1 MHLEVKSFIEIPPE
15 KEELDSNQEYPGFI
29 KMTDLKDTDVFN
41 YAFSRADGY
50 PSGKVVFCI
59 DGEPLPFNAHVSE
72 LYMFWHSL
80 IKSISTSEFYDTEK
94 SNWSLPYES
103 EEVSSHFIIR
113 FFYQKKVVELS
124 YKNQILATFPLDM
137 YKKAVLQGFL
147 DFMWHT
153 NLEFETIVYDSLG
166 EEIDYALMRE
176 DTGDDLYTCRY
187 IFLQFMKE
195 IYRQKKFDVSTL
207 IDFDF
212 KVSRSFSRLKYDL
225 ED

>member
-1 MHLEVKSFIEIPPE
+1 MYLEIKSFIKIPPE
-15 KEELDSNQEYPGFI
+15 KKELDINQEYPGFI
-29 KMTDLKDTDVFN
+29 KMTDLKDNDVFS
-41 YAFSRADGY
+41 YAFGRADGY
-50 PSGKVVFCI
+50 PSGKVVFYI
-59 DGEPLPFNAHVSE
+59 NDEQLPFNAHVSE
-72 LYMFWHSL
+72 LYMFWHAL
-80 IKSISTSEFYDTEK
+80 IKSVSTSELYDVEE
-94 SNWSLPYES
+94 SNWSLQYES
-103 EEVSSHFIIR
+103 EEVSSNFIIR
-113 FFYQKKVVELS
+113 FFYQKKVVEFY
-124 YKNQILATFPLDM
+124 YKNKILSTFPLDM

-166 EEIDYALMRE
+166 EEIDYASMRE

-187 IFLQFMKE
+187 IFLQLMKE
-195 IYRQKKFDVSTL
+195 IYRQKSYDVTTL

>member
-1 MHLEVKSFIEIPPE
+1 MYLEVKSFIKIPPE
-15 KEELDSNQEYPGFI
+15 KEELDINQEYPGFI
-29 KMTDLKDTDVFN
+29 KMTDLKDNDLFN
-41 YAFSRADGY
+41 YSFGRADGY
-50 PSGKVVFCI
+50 PSGKVVFYI
-59 DGEPLPFNAHVSE
+59 DGEQLSFNANVSE

-80 IKSISTSEFYDTEK
+80 IKSVSTSELYNIEK
-94 SNWSLPYES
+94 SNWFLQYES
-103 EEVSSHFIIR
+103 EEVSSNFIIR
-113 FFYQKKVVELS
+113 FFYQKKVVEFY

-166 EEIDYALMRE
+166 EEIDYASMRE

-195 IYRQKKFDVSTL
+195 MYQQKKYDLNTL
-207 IDFDF
+207 IDLNF
-212 KVSRSFSRLKYDL
+212 KVSRSFSSLKYDL

>member
-1 MHLEVKSFIEIPPE
+1 
-15 KEELDSNQEYPGFI
+15 
-29 KMTDLKDTDVFN
+29 MTDLKDNDVFN
-41 YAFSRADGY
+41 YAFGRADGY
-50 PSGKVVFCI
+50 PSGKVVFYI
-59 DGEPLPFNAHVSE
+59 NDEQLPFNEHESE
-72 LYMFWHSL
+72 LYMFWHAL
-80 IKSISTSEFYDTEK
+80 IKSVSTSELYDVEE
-94 SNWSLPYES
+94 SNWSLQYES
-103 EEVSSHFIIR
+103 EEVSSNFIIR
-113 FFYQKKVVELS
+113 FFYQKKVVEFY
-124 YKNQILATFPLDM
+124 YKNKILSTFPLDI
-137 YKKAVLQGFL
+137 YIKAVLQGFL

-166 EEIDYALMRE
+166 EEIDYASMRE